1 MLSNY
6 RSETFCVG
14 FVTVFCHTFFCS
26 EFLNVRCTRIISKFI
41 KLNFFL
47 KIFTFFH
54 LFLWKS
60 PIPGLPGVFMAYYCR
75 FAIKIVPKMP
85 HWEISIWLAK
95 NNGKYHAWLW
105 SSRVKIMD
113 LSQVAEFSLPNPSQC
128 LPSVYHSL
136 HFT

>member
-26 EFLNVRCTRIISKFI
+26 EFLNVRCTRIISKFM

-47 KIFTFFH
+47 KMFTFFR

-60 PIPGLPGVFMAYYCR
+60 PIPWLPGVFNGILLPICNQNCSKNATLLNMETTLLVINFKCL
-75 FAIKIVPKMP
+75 
-85 HWEISIWLAK
+85 EIL
-95 NNGKYHAWLW
+95 LL
-105 SSRVKIMD
+105 VKTID
-113 LSQVAEFSLPNPSQC
+113 LKLVAMTFEK
-128 LPSVYHSL
+128 
-136 HFT
+136 